1 MKYIKLFEQYDEWLS
16 FNINSQDNEYNIFK
30 DIRKFHSNINEGW
43 MQTGKPWLNALNE
56 SCMALFSMQQFRS
69 EVVPTLNES
78 KDYESLIKL
87 YAIYEVSLLQTHRP
101 DWFLDDTKIIVMPDY
116 SSNKMVLCKNESIFI
131 VSSTTWNYITES
143 LWDDIKSSIYS
154 VATSVY
160 DTVKDAVGKA
170 WKWLSE
176 GAVAVMK
183 FLSEVYGIVKDLL
196 NGDAIIIAG
205 GFISIISGIMKFCGA
220 ADTKLGG
227 QIICT
232 MSGSIGM
239 INSYAKIKTSVEGIK
254 DLKEEELDSKDIK
267 IATWLPLVPNIIEGS
282 VSMLLAAHDIYRGQ
296 ADTGKSGEGGVSKD
310 SITLAM
316 ESAKKIGASLK
327 KSVESTEE
335 VTLSVKEIVEN
346 STATLKI
353 PNVSAYGAGLLLVL
367 FVKAGMDILGDI
379 FNTVCEGINLV
390 IKGIKWLLDM
400 TKNLKLFIEELVK
413 KAGGENVVTKI
424 IANAVNFV
432 ATPLYTGM
440 EVVIDKIKPISEP
453 TMNYLSPIGE
463 TYKEAIPIINKNLK
477 SIKGDAVAIKNA
489 IIKPQRDIKLDSKEK
504 DVMNSA
510 VKSLQGDDEME
521 SSNNP
526 IIDTFK
532 DTDSDFKG
540 IKDDVKNVNLVID
553 DISVEDLGKMIKNSD
568 LQGKIKF
575 QYGGKDATDVQDG
588 GKTIKLKS
596 LQESLI
602 LSFEDWEKQIL

>member
-1 MKYIKLFEQYDEWLS
+1 MIKLYEEWLS
-16 FNINSQDNEYNIFK
+16 FNINSQDNEYDIFS
-30 DIRKFHSNINEGW
+30 DIKQFHSTINEGW
-43 MQTGKPWLNALNE
+43 VQTGKPWLNALNR
-56 SCMALFSMQQFRS
+56 SCMALFSMQDFKN
-69 EVVPTLNES
+69 EVMPTLNES
-78 KDYESLIKL
+78 DDYDSLIRL

-116 SSNKMVLCKNESIFI
+116 SSNKMVLCKNDSMFI

-143 LWDDIKSSIYS
+143 LWDDIKSTISS
-154 VATSVY
+154 VATDVY
-160 DTVKDAVGKA
+160 DTVKDAAGKA

-176 GAVAVMK
+176 GAVAVMG
-183 FLSEVYGIVKDLL
+183 FLSKVYGIVKDLL

-296 ADTGKSGEGGVSKD
+296 ADKGESGEGGITND
-310 SITLAM
+310 SITSAM
-316 ESAKKIGASLK
+316 ESAKKIGESLK
-327 KSVESTEE
+327 KSVESTGE
-335 VTLSVKEIVEN
+335 VTRSVKEIVKN

-353 PNVSAYGAGLLLVL
+353 PNVSAYGTGLLLIL

-390 IKGIKWLLDM
+390 IQGIEWLLDM
-400 TKNLKLFIEELVK
+400 TKKIKIFIEQLVE

-424 IANAVNFV
+424 IANAINFV

-453 TMNYLSPIGE
+453 TMNYLSPIGK
-463 TYKEAIPIINKNLK
+463 TYKAAIPIINTNLK
-477 SIKGDAVAIKNA
+477 SISGNAVEIKNV
-489 IIKPQRDIKLDSKEK
+489 IIKPQQDIKVDSKEK
-504 DVMNSA
+504 DVMKNS
-510 VKSLQGDDEME
+510 VKNLQGDNKGKVSDD
-521 SSNNP
+521 SIVS
-526 IIDTFK
+526 TFK

-540 IKDDVKNVNLVID
+540 IKNDVKKVNVVID
-553 DISVEDLGKMIKNSD
+553 DISVDALGKMIKNSD
-568 LQGKIKF
+568 MQGKIKF
-575 QYGGKDATDVQDG
+575 QYGGNNATDVQDG
-588 GKTIKLKS
+588 GKNIKLKTV
-596 LQESLI
+596 QESLI
-602 LSFEDWEKQIL
+602 LSFRDWKKNKS